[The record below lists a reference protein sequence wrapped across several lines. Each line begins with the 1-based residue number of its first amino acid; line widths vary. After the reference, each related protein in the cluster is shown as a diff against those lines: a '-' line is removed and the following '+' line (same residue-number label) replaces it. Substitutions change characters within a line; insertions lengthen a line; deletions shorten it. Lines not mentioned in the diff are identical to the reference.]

1 MRAVGSVGDKGDTI
15 DRGRQFD
22 PIGLLGDRG
31 DGDLT
36 AHAMTQGPDPPAIRR
51 RFAVQPSSIIA
62 VSAMIFAIVSV
73 PIRRNIHANSGEL
86 GGHAPDAA
94 STDCSVAFTGTNRI
108 EGRVIASQI
117 ASASAASLL
126 LRLTKALTVAGG
138 ISLTLC
144 PSAFSS
150 RPNNA
155 RSRGLPYRPHTARA
169 TGNRITL
176 YATAACERRSAHFA
190 RAQFRALARYKRA
203 GRIEERDGKLYATQS
218 AGTEQRA
225 AV

>member
-1 MRAVGSVGDKGDTI
+1 
-15 DRGRQFD
+15 
-22 PIGLLGDRG
+22 
-31 DGDLT
+31 
-36 AHAMTQGPDPPAIRR
+36 MTQGPDPPAIRR

-176 YATAACERRSAHFA
+176 LRHSRLRTTKCP
-190 RAQFRALARYKRA
+190 FRAGAVPSTCPLQAGWPHRRARREA
-203 GRIEERDGKLYATQS
+203 LRHAIGGNGATR
-218 AGTEQRA
+218 GGLRPR
-225 AV
+225 

>member
-1 MRAVGSVGDKGDTI
+1 
-15 DRGRQFD
+15 
-22 PIGLLGDRG
+22 
-31 DGDLT
+31 
-36 AHAMTQGPDPPAIRR
+36 MTQGPDPPAIRR

-108 EGRVIASQI
+108 EGRVIALADRFRI
-117 ASASAASLL
+117 GGIVVVALDESLD
-126 LRLTKALTVAGG
+126 VAGG

-176 YATAACERRSAHFA
+176 LRHSRLRTTKCP
-190 RAQFRALARYKRA
+190 FRAGAVPSTCRA
-203 GRIEERDGKLYATQS
+203 YLQRGKT
-218 AGTEQRA
+218 
-225 AV
+225 

>member
-1 MRAVGSVGDKGDTI
+1 
-15 DRGRQFD
+15 
-22 PIGLLGDRG
+22 
-31 DGDLT
+31 
-36 AHAMTQGPDPPAIRR
+36 
-51 RFAVQPSSIIA
+51 
-62 VSAMIFAIVSV
+62 MIFAIVSV

-117 ASASAASLL
+117 ASASVASLL

-155 RSRGLPYRPHTARA
+155 RSRGLPYRPDTARA
-169 TGNRITL
+169 TENRRSRC
-176 YATAACERRSAHFA
+176 YATAACERRNAHFSQ
-190 RAQFRALARYKRA
+190 AQFRALAEP
-203 GRIEERDGKLYATQS
+203 ISSEERHDNL
-218 AGTEQRA
+218 RHI
-225 AV
+225 AVVGSILLVQPNELP

>member
-73 PIRRNIHANSGEL
+73 PIRRNIHANSGGSEGTRPMRHQRIVRWPL
-86 GGHAPDAA
+86 PARTASRAA
-94 STDCSVAFTGTNRI
+94 LS
-108 EGRVIASQI
+108 
-117 ASASAASLL
+117 
-126 LRLTKALTVAGG
+126 
-138 ISLTLC
+138 
-144 PSAFSS
+144 P
-150 RPNNA
+150 
-155 RSRGLPYRPHTARA
+155 
-169 TGNRITL
+169 
-176 YATAACERRSAHFA
+176 RRSLPHRRHRCCCA
-190 RAQFRALARYKRA
+190 
-203 GRIEERDGKLYATQS
+203 
-218 AGTEQRA
+218 
-225 AV
+225 